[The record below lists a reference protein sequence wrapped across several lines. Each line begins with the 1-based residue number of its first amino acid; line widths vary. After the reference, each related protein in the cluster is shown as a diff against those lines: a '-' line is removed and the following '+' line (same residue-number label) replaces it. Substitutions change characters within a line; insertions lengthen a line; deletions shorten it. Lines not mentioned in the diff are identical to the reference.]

1 MADLGQKHECRECG
15 AKFYDLGKADS
26 VCPRCGTSAG
36 EEDEEPRVK
45 SRRKRRP
52 PIAAKVRVADP
63 EAPDV
68 EAAEVL
74 DDDDEIAVLE
84 TDEIDD
90 EEIADFDD
98 EDEDEEEV
106 EEEDDGEA

>member
-15 AKFYDLGKADS
+15 AKFYDLGKADA
-26 VCPRCGTSAG
+26 VCPRCGTPVG
-36 EEDEEPRVK
+36 EDDEEPRAK
-45 SRRKRRP
+45 ARRKRRP
-52 PIAAKVRVADP
+52 AVAAKARVVDP

-68 EAAEVL
+68 EPGEVL

-98 EDEDEEEV
+98 EEEDEVEV
-106 EEEDDGEA
+106 EEEDDGEV

>member
-15 AKFYDLGKADS
+15 AKFYDLGKADA
-26 VCPRCGTSAG
+26 VCPRCGTPVG
-36 EEDEEPRVK
+36 EDDEEPRAK
-45 SRRKRRP
+45 ARRKRRP
-52 PIAAKVRVADP
+52 AVAAKPRVVDP

-68 EAAEVL
+68 EPGEVL
-74 DDDDEIAVLE
+74 DDDEIEVLE

-98 EDEDEEEV
+98 EEEDEAEV